1 MTAKRS
7 GPGALAGA
15 EAGVGYA
22 RRRSDTTPRPG
33 APPRRMVLRKW
44 KPIRK
49 GSLIGFASISLA
61 NGLEIDDIPVLIN
74 GGKAW
79 ATLPARP
86 VISSD
91 GRVAK
96 LPGSS
101 KTQYVS
107 FLRWRDRALSTAFSE
122 RVVALVLDRH
132 PDVLDGGR
140 S

>member
-1 MTAKRS
+1 MTERS
-7 GPGALAGA
+7 DPGGLAGA

-33 APPRRMVLRKW
+33 APPRRMTLRSW
-44 KPIRK
+44 KAVRK
-49 GSLIGFASISLA
+49 GSLVGFAAISLPV
-61 NGLEIDDIPVLIN
+61 GIDIDDVPVLITN
-74 GGKAW
+74 GKAW

-86 VISSD
+86 VITSD

-122 RVVALVLDRH
+122 RVVELVRQAH
-132 PDVLDGGR
+132 PDALQ
-140 S
+140 